1 MSIMAADPQ
10 QESPRTRH
18 IRAQIA
24 AVMGESPYRE
34 TGRGEYKYFDA
45 SGACVSTLSLGEPF
59 NALDDDAVFEACVKR
74 LSRLLSRDY
83 DALYE
88 QLATEVMN
96 DAAPRRAIRAQRAAR
111 QGFIARMDS
120 RLLIGAQAFE
130 VRVVKLARSL
140 HDFTGLLEA
149 EDSALVQ
156 RVVAARAAGE
166 EVLLCFKGEV
176 QAFFIEDATHPQD
189 GMSGTFAPRGPDSV
203 DAAMG
208 QGGA

>member
-1 MSIMAADPQ
+1 MADELQ
-10 QESPRTRH
+10 EESPRTRH

-24 AVMGESPYRE
+24 AVMVASPYK
-34 TGRGEYKYFDA
+34 TAGRGQFKYFDS

-59 NALDDDAVFEACVKR
+59 NALDDDAVFEACVAR
-74 LSRLLSRDY
+74 LSRMLSRDY

-88 QLATEVMN
+88 QLATEAMN
-96 DAAPRRAIRAQRAAR
+96 DAAPRRAIRARKAAR
-111 QGFIARMDS
+111 RDFIARMDS
-120 RLLIGAQAFE
+120 RLLIGAHAFE

-149 EDSALVQ
+149 EDAALVQ
-156 RVVAARAAGE
+156 RVVVARAAGE

-176 QAFFIEDATHPQD
+176 QAFFIEDAAHPNH
-189 GMSGTFAPRGPDSV
+189 GMSGTFAPREPESV

-208 QGGA
+208 QGA